1 MATGYPGYCGIIP
14 KGCATFAELLKQS
27 GYACAWFGKNHNV
40 PDNQTSPAGPFDNW
54 PTNQGFDYFYGFIG
68 GETDQFYPSLI
79 RNTTPVEPPKTPE
92 EGYQLTRDLAD
103 ECMGWIRQQK
113 AIAPDRPFMAYLA
126 PGAAHAPHQPP
137 LDWRGRNAGRFDM
150 GWDKYREIVHDNQLK
165 AGVIPAGSKLTE
177 RPEQIP
183 SWDSQPEE
191 HRKLFALQAEN
202 YADFLEHTDY
212 EVGRVVDA
220 IEKLGELD
228 NTLVIYIMGDN
239 GSSAEGSLVGTP
251 NEIMNLNGCSRR
263 SSRPWASW
271 TNGACPEHRRT
282 MPSAGPGRAIRRS
295 SGRSRSLRI
304 SAARAT
310 G

>member
-1 MATGYPGYCGIIP
+1 
-14 KGCATFAELLKQS
+14 
-27 GYACAWFGKNHNV
+27 
-40 PDNQTSPAGPFDNW
+40 
-54 PTNQGFDYFYGFIG
+54 
-68 GETDQFYPSLI
+68 
-79 RNTTPVEPPKTPE
+79 
-92 EGYQLTRDLAD
+92 
-103 ECMGWIRQQK
+103 
-113 AIAPDRPFMAYLA
+113 
-126 PGAAHAPHQPP
+126 
-137 LDWRGRNAGRFDM
+137 M
-150 GWDKYREIVHDNQLK
+150 GWDKYRETVHDNQLK

-251 NEIMNLNGCSRR
+251 NEIMSLNGMQPSIEQAMGFMDKLGPAGNIAALCGRLGLGGRYAVPVDEAGRVAFRRHAQRDDRVMAEGHQGSRQGSHA
-263 SSRPWASW
+263 SSTTAS
-271 TNGACPEHRRT
+271 TSCRR
-282 MPSAGPGRAIRRS
+282 
-295 SGRSRSLRI
+295 
-304 SAARAT
+304 
-310 G
+310 